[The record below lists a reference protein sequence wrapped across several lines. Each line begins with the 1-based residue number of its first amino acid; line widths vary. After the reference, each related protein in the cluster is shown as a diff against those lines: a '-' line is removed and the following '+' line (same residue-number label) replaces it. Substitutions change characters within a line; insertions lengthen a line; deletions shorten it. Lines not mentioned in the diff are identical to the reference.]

1 MTESDMQSGGADRQP
16 IVRVM
21 DGEVRADSRDVSA
34 YFRKQHK
41 NVLQAISNL
50 ECSDGFRR
58 LNFQPIKINDLKGES
73 TSHVEMTKDGFA
85 FLVMGF
91 TGAAAAVFKEAY
103 IERFNAMEAGLRTR
117 PVVDPM
123 AMLNDPAALRNLL
136 LANTEKVLALQGKV
150 AEQAPIVDAYARIA
164 EADGSLCI
172 RDAAKTLQV
181 RPIDLTNHLIAKGWI
196 YRRPGSKEWSAYQPK
211 LSSLLMKHKL
221 ATIPHDDGHDR
232 VRTQVRITPKGIG
245 RLAVELALS

>member
-16 IVRVM
+16 IVHVM
-21 DGEVRADSRDVSA
+21 DGEVRADSRDVA
-34 YFRKQHK
+34 TYFRKRHAD
-41 NVLQAISNL
+41 VLRAIRDL
-50 ECSDGFRR
+50 QCSDEFQRC
-58 LNFQPIKINDLKGES
+58 NFASFKINDLPDEV
-73 TSHVEMTKDGFA
+73 TSHVTMTKDGFA

-103 IERFNAMEAGLRTR
+103 IGRFNAMEAEMRAR
-117 PVVDPM
+117 PAVDPM
-123 AMLNDPAALRNLL
+123 VLLNDPAALRGLL

-181 RPIDLTNHLIAKGWI
+181 RPIDLTNYLIAKGWI

-211 LSSLLMKHKL
+211 LSSLLLKHKL
-221 ATIPHDDGHDR
+221 ATIPHEDGHDR

-245 RLAVELALS
+245 RLAVEMAPS